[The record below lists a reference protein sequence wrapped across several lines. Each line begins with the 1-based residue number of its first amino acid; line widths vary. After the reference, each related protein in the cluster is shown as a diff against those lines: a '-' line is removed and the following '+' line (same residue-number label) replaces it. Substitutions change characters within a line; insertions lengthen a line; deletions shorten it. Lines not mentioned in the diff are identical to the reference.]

1 MTNSRDASL
10 SFGAPTIV
18 APTIVAPADMSAREL
33 RTRYRLGGP
42 GTTTLH
48 LSARDFADLQLDPN
62 SATVE
67 FFGATFTRLETI

>member
-1 MTNSRDASL
+1 MTNSRDASP
-10 SFGAPTIV
+10 SFS
-18 APTIVAPADMSAREL
+18 APTIVAPADMSAREI

-62 SATVE
+62 SDTVE
-67 FFGATFTRLETI
+67 FFGATFTRLETV

>member
-1 MTNSRDASL
+1 MKNSRDTGP
-10 SFGAPTIV
+10 SFSAPATV
-18 APTIVAPADMSAREL
+18 ARADMSAREP

-42 GTTTLH
+42 GTTTIH

-62 SATVE
+62 SDTVE